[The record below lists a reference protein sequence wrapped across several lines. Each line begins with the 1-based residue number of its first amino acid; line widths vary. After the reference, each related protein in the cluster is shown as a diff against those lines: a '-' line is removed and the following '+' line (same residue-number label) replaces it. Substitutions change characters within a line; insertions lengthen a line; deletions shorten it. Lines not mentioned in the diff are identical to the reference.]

1 MSANTTKTYV
11 ISGAASGI
19 GLALVTR
26 LLGSHGNIRIVGIDL
41 TDCPDPRVESVRC
54 DLSDPDA
61 IASLDLPTRIDGLA
75 NVAGVPGTA
84 PAELVLAVNTLG
96 ARALTARALG
106 SMESGASVVNVSS
119 IAAHRNTLPSNAIDE
134 LLAVTDRNGLSGW
147 LTMHRLDGPAAYD
160 TSKRA
165 LTDWTVLLSA
175 DLLSRGI
182 RVNSVSPGPTET
194 PILSDFEE
202 SMGIDAIAR
211 SAGAVGRHGTAA
223 ESAAAVDFLLSDDA
237 SWINGVDIPV
247 EGGLTA
253 LRAAAQRPAVV
264 APDNTST
271 PVKGALR

>member
-1 MSANTTKTYV
+1 MTTYV

-26 LLGSHGNIRIVGIDL
+26 LLQSRNDLRLISIDL
-41 TDCPDPRVESVRC
+41 TECPDPRVHSLRC
-54 DLSDPDA
+54 DLSDLDA
-61 IASLDLPTRIDGLA
+61 IASLDLPDHIDGLA

-96 ARALTARALG
+96 PRALTAKALG
-106 SMESGASVVNVSS
+106 SMDTGASVVNVSS

-134 LLAVTDRNGLSGW
+134 LLAVTDRTGLSGW
-147 LTMHRLDGPAAYD
+147 LTRHRLDGPAAYD

-175 DLLSRGI
+175 DLLARGI

-202 SMGIDAIAR
+202 SMGIDAITR

-223 ESAAAVDFLLSDDA
+223 ESAAAVEFLLSDDA
-237 SWINGVDIPV
+237 SWVNGVDIPV

-253 LRAAAQRPAVV
+253 LRTAAQRPAVI

-271 PVKGALR
+271 SAKGALR